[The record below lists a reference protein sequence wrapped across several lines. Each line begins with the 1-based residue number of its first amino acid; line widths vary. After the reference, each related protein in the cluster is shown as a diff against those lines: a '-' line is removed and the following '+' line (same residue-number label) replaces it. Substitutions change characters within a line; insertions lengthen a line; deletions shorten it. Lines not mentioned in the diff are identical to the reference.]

1 MRLISVRRKTALA
14 MQEVFHAI
22 RIIETPD
29 SPDLVNVEI
38 SEVLRIGV
46 QYDQVS
52 YMAKFYMID
61 NPAHTYIVKSED
73 FWMLE
78 IM

>member
-1 MRLISVRRKTALA
+1 MRLISVRRKIALA

-52 YMAKFYMID
+52 YIARFSMID
-61 NPAHTYIVKSED
+61 NPAHTFCVRRED